1 MDIQG
6 GVVMAYTMYP
16 KFYVGK
22 GIDEYI
28 AQLGNLMYQSE
39 DMCKRAIYPAAGL
52 VADRVRFNIDSIET
66 RAPHGNDGVFEDQRR
81 GLKEGFGISQFQ
93 NRFGY
98 IHVKLGFD
106 GYNQHIT
113 DTYPTGQPNAMIA
126 RAINSGTSFAKKYP
140 FVDWAVRDT
149 REDAEKLMKEHIE
162 YTIYAI
168 MKDERA

>member
-1 MDIQG
+1 
-6 GVVMAYTMYP
+6 MAMYP

-28 AQLGNLMYQSE
+28 AQLGDLMYQSE
-39 DMCKRAIYPAAGL
+39 EMCKRSIYPAAGL
-52 VADRVRFNIDSIET
+52 VADKVRFYIDTIET
-66 RAPHGNDGVFEDQRR
+66 RAPHGDDGIFEDQRR

-126 RAINSGTSFAKKYP
+126 RALESGTSFSKKEP
-140 FVDWAVRDT
+140 FITWAVKDT
-149 REDAEKLMKEHIE
+149 KADAEDLIKENIDS
-162 YTIYAI
+162 YIYSI
-168 MKDERA
+168 MKNEKA